1 MLGSSQFL
9 HFLFC
14 PKDFKSKT
22 LSNLMVLPYDSLT
35 ENKSIFSMFFTV
47 FFHKFEQ
54 THIKHAMFIL
64 DLIYHIFQT
73 EFFEIKNT
81 HTKKTSRRKRI
92 QTGNKA

>member
-64 DLIYHIFQT
+64 DLINHIFQT

-81 HTKKTSRRKRI
+81 HTQKNKQTKTHTNRK
-92 QTGNKA
+92 